1 MILDWPKN
9 ACTFLELLAK
19 QKVKA
24 WVVIC
29 ILNCGLWLLIRE
41 VRGVKSISRLYP
53 IQSRDSS
60 LRNVIVNSKVAFL
73 SCPDEAVPDYM
84 RFLMNHKRENEKTY
98 ILAMTLML
106 DWGVDTVFIQILMCA
121 VAGSI
126 YLSLPRNCV

>member
-29 ILNCGLWLLIRE
+29 VLNCGLWLLIRE
-41 VRGVKSISRLYP
+41 VRGVKFISRLYP
-53 IQSRDSS
+53 NQSRDSS

-73 SCPDEAVPDYM
+73 SCPGEAVPDYM
-84 RFLMNHKRENEKTY
+84 SFLMNHKKREWKDIYSGYDSHVGLRGRYCFHPNSH
-98 ILAMTLML
+98 
-106 DWGVDTVFIQILMCA
+106 VCC
-121 VAGSI
+121 SRI
-126 YLSLPRNCV
+126 YLSIST